1 MENHAEE
8 KPHRCPKC
16 SASFNV
22 PVIIILFII
31 RCFMQQFYNVE
42 KLFTRYNEN
51 ITCINLIFCCS
62 QILLYTWQR
71 IIQVNQNV
79 QNVEKNLQ
87 EWLA

>member
-31 RCFMQQFYNVE
+31 RCFIQQFYNVE

-51 ITCINLIFCCS
+51 IT
-62 QILLYTWQR
+62 
-71 IIQVNQNV
+71 
-79 QNVEKNLQ
+79 
-87 EWLA
+87 